1 MEARISCVNQA
12 LLAIKDVSAEE
23 PTGVE
28 VLNLHGNCIRTMDG
42 LQRFP
47 NLREL
52 SLSSNWIE
60 APSYSALRGLEHLTV
75 LDLSANRL
83 VTTMGIP
90 TLPALKELSLA
101 YNALTVLDG
110 LLDPLKLPQL
120 EILDL
125 RDNQIAHIDDL
136 RPLFYLQ
143 NLRSLR
149 LQTFSKSQSNPV
161 CSTTAY
167 PISLLDKMSALDV
180 LDDEDVEVLREM
192 AALAMPR
199 YNTLAQAVLRR
210 ADAASPAAS
219 SSRSVP
225 DALETRIRRL
235 EERNRSPVANSL
247 PKPPVLTEIDA
258 EINRAKQNLRELHH
272 QSLRTRPPP
281 ISVFVETETRHGYR
295 VQTKDVSDDVAPP
308 PPASPTNQT
317 DLTDDKIE
325 GLQGDLAVMT
335 NRVQT
340 AEASVLQLAA
350 ANATLTANIAN
361 LLAGLQK
368 SHVDAVEGFQSDID
382 HITQQL
388 VTSQASLRASEAQ
401 VAHWM
406 QEHSTLKSKNLA
418 LEMTLAEAKAALDAA
433 TKAHASN
440 LQDKTHAHT
449 MVVQQLRRE
458 LADTTASLEDVYA
471 KYAAKEKEVLQLRNA
486 ILAKTSDLDSGTF
499 RHREEWQRRETEW
512 KRQEQMLLRH
522 SAMAIKHLQQALQ
535 KAMADAKAWELK
547 CSAATARVA
556 ELSASHSTLSSQLH
570 SMDKRVMKMQ
580 EAFERQ
586 MTELQETI
594 DHLEHQVDDERSQ
607 RLAAEDAATSAL
619 SKSASTSDTIEALEA
634 QLRDANAL
642 VQVKNV
648 MLDDQSRLL
657 LDARR
662 DKDALVVALDDMRG
676 RVEELEAA
684 LDDSLAAQADMAEY
698 QREVEARAGQVE
710 SEAARLQDME
720 RIQEELATKEA
731 ALEYLE
737 GELHHLRKTVAK
749 QEARSSEKIA
759 QLETSHAAHQ
769 AELRTQAETLKSEIM
784 SLQAKLQTAAHQLQ
798 AAKHQHH
805 NMQKRLYEYQTRLQ
819 STEHEMKVVLLQME
833 KERDAKRQHMD
844 EIARLV
850 QKIHDGAP

>member
-1 MEARISCVNQA
+1 
-12 LLAIKDVSAEE
+12 
-23 PTGVE
+23 
-28 VLNLHGNCIRTMDG
+28 
-42 LQRFP
+42 
-47 NLREL
+47 
-52 SLSSNWIE
+52 
-60 APSYSALRGLEHLTV
+60 
-75 LDLSANRL
+75 
-83 VTTMGIP
+83 MGIP

-167 PISLLDKMSALDV
+167 PISLLDQMSALDV

-219 SSRSVP
+219 SRSEP
-225 DALETRIRRL
+225 DALESRVRRL

-272 QSLRTRPPP
+272 QSLRKRPPP

-295 VQTKDVSDDVAPP
+295 FQTKDADDDVAPS
-308 PPASPTNQT
+308 PPASPKKTFPSLARWVHQGSQCMPEASACASQT
-317 DLTDDKIE
+317 DLTSDKIE
-325 GLQGDLAVMT
+325 ALECDLAVMT
-335 NRVQT
+335 TRAQT
-340 AEASVLQLAA
+340 AEDSVLQLTA
-350 ANATLTANIAN
+350 ANSTLTFNVADVQAQ
-361 LLAGLQK
+361 LQAAEKTRTADEDYQAQRMTGLQK
-368 SHVDAVEGFQSDID
+368 SHVEVVEGLQADID
-382 HITQQL
+382 RVTQQL
-388 VTSQASLRASEAQ
+388 ATSQASLRASEAQ
-401 VAHWM
+401 VAYWM
-406 QEHSTLKSKNLA
+406 QEHSALKSKDLA
-418 LEMTLAEAKAALDAA
+418 LELAVAEAKATLDAA
-433 TKAHASN
+433 TKTHASA
-440 LQDKTHAHT
+440 LQDKMHAHT
-449 MVVQQLRRE
+449 MAVQQLRRE
-458 LADTTASLEDVYA
+458 LADTSASLEDVYA

-486 ILAKTSDLDSGTF
+486 VLAKTSDLDSGTF

-522 SAMAIKHLQQALQ
+522 SAIAVQEMELEFRQKQQDSILKIKHLQQALQ
-535 KAMADAKAWELK
+535 KAMADGKAWELK
-547 CSAATARVA
+547 SSAATGRVA
-556 ELSASHSTLSSQLH
+556 DLSASHSTLSSQLQ
-570 SMDKRVMKMQ
+570 SMNKRVKKMQ
-580 EAFERQ
+580 ESFEQQ
-586 MTELQETI
+586 MTELQDTI

-607 RLAAEDAATSAL
+607 RLAAEEAAASAL
-619 SKSASTSDTIEALEA
+619 SRSASTGDVIEALET

-657 LDARR
+657 LDARPE
-662 DKDALVVALDDMRG
+662 KDALVVALDDMRG
-676 RVEELEAA
+676 RVDEIEAA
-684 LDDSLAAQADMAEY
+684 LDDSLAAQAEMAEY
-698 QREVEARAGQVE
+698 QREVEARARQVE
-710 SEAARLQDME
+710 SEAARLQDMD
-720 RIQEELATKEA
+720 RIHEELATKEA

-737 GELHHLRKTVAK
+737 GELHHLRKTVTK
-749 QEARSSEKIA
+749 QEAWSSEKIA
-759 QLETSHAAHQ
+759 QLETSHTARQ
-769 AELRTQAETLKSEIM
+769 AELNTQAEALKSEVG
-784 SLQAKLQTAAHQLQ
+784 SLEAKLKVAAHQLQ

-805 NMQKRLYEYQTRLQ
+805 HMQKRLYEYQTRLQ